1 MLTLA
6 ALFLLYPNAS
16 QALSRQPNNI
26 STNTFWTYRVELA
39 ISDTLI
45 GDLLLHLNTTLKRF
59 QYEITLL
66 RKLALSLLACWL
78 LIFLSL
84 SKGVKSLGKVS
95 YITAIFPYIMII
107 ALIIRGVTLK
117 GAMKGIEFYI
127 LNINTE
133 KLWKLEVIIIC

>member
-1 MLTLA
+1 MKII
-6 ALFLLYPNAS
+6 
-16 QALSRQPNNI
+16 LS
-26 STNTFWTYRVELA
+26 
-39 ISDTLI
+39 
-45 GDLLLHLNTTLKRF
+45 
-59 QYEITLL
+59 

-117 GAMKGIEFYI
+117 GAMKGGVCYRHRA
-127 LNINTE
+127 
-133 KLWKLEVIIIC
+133 KSIITLTNPVLQSNAIPPSVLPTRKNLICGFGGQVK